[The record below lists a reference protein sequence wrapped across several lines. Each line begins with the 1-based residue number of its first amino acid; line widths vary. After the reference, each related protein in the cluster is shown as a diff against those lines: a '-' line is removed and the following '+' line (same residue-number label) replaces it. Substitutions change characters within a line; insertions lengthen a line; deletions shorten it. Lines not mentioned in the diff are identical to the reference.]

1 MKKILAFLAVV
12 ALLFSACQKKDETST
27 TSTTTKDVSVNGVT
41 MSAPMKV
48 DKENKTI
55 TVLAEVNG
63 KYLTENTRHAV
74 VFKDGKF
81 GDKPVFRAFQNQNDF
96 LQAMLEIG
104 GVAGNN
110 MTKENGETTYV
121 EGQKIAMSVTWNGA
135 PKSYDINEVI
145 SDGNKKT
152 IDLRFGG
159 NEKNAKELNT
169 GCITCLDS
177 CSVGIISN
185 HAYTYGAVEKRGEV
199 IFHGNAAILPKD
211 GTLVA
216 VTYKLINE

>member
-1 MKKILAFLAVV
+1 MMKKTLAFLAIV
-12 ALLFSACQKKDETST
+12 ALLFSACQKKDT
-27 TSTTTKDVSVNGVT
+27 TSTTQNVSVNGVSL
-41 MSAPMKV
+41 SAPMKV

-55 TVLAEVNG
+55 TILAAVNG

-110 MTKENGETTYV
+110 MTKANGETTYV
-121 EGQKIAMSVTWNGA
+121 EGQKIALSVTWNGA

-145 SDGNKKT
+145 SDSNNKL

>member
-145 SDGNKKT
+145 SDSNNKT